1 MRVGKMRGAALSTA
15 ATVVTLALLG
25 APAAGAEPGCTASG
39 LSTALGQVATATGG
53 WLAAHP
59 DAEAAVNTANETD
72 IRNYFAAH
80 TAEWSE
86 LQGIAA
92 PLRNLRNS
100 CPQQVAPGQI
110 AELFNAMAS

>member
-1 MRVGKMRGAALSTA
+1 MRVGEMRAVALSTA
-15 ATVVTLALLG
+15 ATVVTMALLS
-25 APAAGAEPGCTASG
+25 APAAGAQPGCTASG
-39 LSTALGQVATATGG
+39 LSSALGQVATATGG

-59 DAEAAVNTANETD
+59 QAEAVINTANETD
-72 IRNYFAAH
+72 IRNYFVVH